1 MFHISERKAC
11 LGKKK
16 KKKSIFDHDL
26 CTTSLK
32 VSRSRNM
39 KQKID
44 EILTSPKIQTNGVI
58 LNNCID

>member
-11 LGKKK
+11 LGKN
-16 KKKSIFDHDL
+16 KSIFDHEL

-44 EILTSPKIQTNGVI
+44 EISTSPKIQTNGVI

>member
-16 KKKSIFDHDL
+16 KKSIFDHEL

-44 EILTSPKIQTNGVI
+44 EILTSPEIQTNGLI